1 MGLGL
6 QQRIDAIGKNR
17 LLKALATNLV
27 IDHQQSF
34 KAAVVITQPDGV
46 ESLSLKN
53 SNPVFKSM
61 LKSAGY
67 RAS

>member
-34 KAAVVITQPDGV
+34 KAAVVITQQDSV
-46 ESLSLKN
+46 ES
-53 SNPVFKSM
+53 PVS
-61 LKSAGY
+61 
-67 RAS
+67 